1 MGREELSRRR
11 FLLSSVAGI
20 GAGWS
25 ITRFSEILA
34 AGQHVHEALRAQ
46 GPVSFEFFTPE
57 QAAEVE
63 GIAAQIIPS
72 DGTPGAR
79 EARVIYFIDRAL
91 STFDKDKQSLY
102 VKGIQRL
109 RSRERKLAPQSEK
122 FSDLSHDQQIKLLKQ
137 IEKTAFFEQ
146 VRVHTVMG
154 FLANPEYGGN
164 HDLTGWKAIGFEDRF
179 FYKPPF
185 GYYDAEGK

>member
-1 MGREELSRRR
+1 MGGGDISRRL
-11 FLLSSVAGI
+11 FLTGSAAGL
-20 GAGWS
+20 GAGW
-25 ITRFSEILA
+25 TLARLSEVIA
-34 AGQHVHEALRAQ
+34 AGQHVHKMLQSDAVPKL
-46 GPVSFEFFTPE
+46 EFFTTQ
-57 QAAEVE
+57 QAREVE
-63 GIAAQIIPS
+63 AVAAQIIPS

-79 EARVIYFIDRAL
+79 EAGVIYFIDRAL
-91 STFDKDKQSLY
+91 STFDKDRQSLY

-122 FSDLSHDQQIKLLKQ
+122 FSDLSHDQQINLLKQ

-164 HDLTGWKAIGFEDRF
+164 HDLIGWKAIGFEDRF
-179 FYKPPF
+179 LYKPPF

>member
-1 MGREELSRRR
+1 M
-11 FLLSSVAGI
+11 
-20 GAGWS
+20 
-25 ITRFSEILA
+25 SEVIA
-34 AGQHVHEALRAQ
+34 AGQHVHKMLQSDAVPKL
-46 GPVSFEFFTPE
+46 EFFTPQ
-57 QAAEVE
+57 QASEVE
-63 GIAAQIIPS
+63 AVAAQIIPS

-79 EARVIYFIDRAL
+79 EAGVIYFIDRAL
-91 STFDKDKQSLY
+91 STFDKDRQSLY

-109 RSRERKLAPQSEK
+109 RSRERKLAPQAEK

-164 HDLTGWKAIGFEDRF
+164 HDLIGWKAIGFEDRF
-179 FYKPPF
+179 LYKPPF